1 MQGRIEYRSSII
13 EAGALARA
21 ALAAAVPAP
30 LRRHRAEP
38 HRSEREERTYR
49 RYFRVLHQA
58 YREFSQ
64 LRPAEQRAY
73 WHWRATHEC
82 DL

>member
-1 MQGRIEYRSSII
+1 MQGHIEYRSSII
-13 EAGALARA
+13 QAGALARA
-21 ALAAAVPAP
+21 ALAAVSAP
-30 LRRHRAEP
+30 LRPQRPQP
-38 HRSEREERTYR
+38 HPAEREERTYR

>member
-1 MQGRIEYRSSII
+1 MQGHIEYRSTII
-13 EAGALARA
+13 QAGALARA
-21 ALAAAVPAP
+21 ALAAAVGAP
-30 LRRHRAEP
+30 LRRAQTEP
-38 HRSEREERTYR
+38 RLSEREERSYR
-49 RYFRVLHQA
+49 RYLRVLQQA
-58 YREFSQ
+58 HREFSQ

>member
-13 EAGALARA
+13 QAGALARA
-21 ALAAAVPAP
+21 ALAAVGAP
-30 LRRHRAEP
+30 LRRQPAATRL
-38 HRSEREERTYR
+38 SEREERSYR
-49 RYFRVLHQA
+49 RYFRMLHQA